1 MTVASPS
8 IRAYEARD
16 LAACRDLWREL
27 TQRHRDIY
35 DDQTIGGDD
44 PGTYFDEHLAKA
56 TCLETWVGEL
66 DGAVVAFYSLIGSE
80 GAGELEIDPVV
91 VHAEHRSRGI
101 GRTLLAHAI
110 ERCKERGAKSVSIR
124 PVARNIE
131 ALQLYHEVGF
141 TKLGH
146 IDMFMELSARRE
158 GSWKSGVS
166 IHGRKFDY

>member
-1 MTVASPS
+1 MTLEGLS
-8 IRAYEARD
+8 IRAYQSTD
-16 LAACRDLWREL
+16 LDACRELWREL

-35 DDQTIGGDD
+35 DDQSIGGDD
-44 PGTYFDEHLAKA
+44 LGVYFDEHLAKP

-66 DGAVVAFYSLIGSE
+66 EGPVVAFYSLIGSE

-91 VHAEHRSRGI
+91 VRNELRSRGI
-101 GRTLLAHAI
+101 GRTLLLHAI
-110 ERCKERGAKSVSIR
+110 ERCKHRGAESVSIR

-146 IDMFMELSARRE
+146 IDMFIELTTRRD
-158 GSWKSGVS
+158 GTWITGVT
-166 IHGRKFDY
+166 IHGKEFEY